1 MRHLYSA
8 FYQRMQ
14 SALKI
19 REKMGFEGLFERRD
33 AGGVPDGQGKTM
45 PKTRGGNRKGT
56 ITGQGMGSGNITQ
69 DAFGWAKKVRGFLS
83 A

>member
-33 AGGVPDGQGKTM
+33 AGGVPD
-45 PKTRGGNRKGT
+45 
-56 ITGQGMGSGNITQ
+56 
-69 DAFGWAKKVRGFLS
+69 
-83 A
+83 